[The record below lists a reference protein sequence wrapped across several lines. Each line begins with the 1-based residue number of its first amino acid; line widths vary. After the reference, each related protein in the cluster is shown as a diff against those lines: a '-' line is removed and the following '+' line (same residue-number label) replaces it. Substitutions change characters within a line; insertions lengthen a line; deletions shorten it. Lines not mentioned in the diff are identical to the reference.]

1 MNLLRSPSFL
11 LLPALVSAL
20 VLPGVATAHVRWFVE
35 GDNAAPA
42 VPYTLSDP
50 AVWIWALIA
59 VALVAIAVVLDTK
72 LPALAVPDS
81 KIRHDVMEL
90 MRLLTGMSLLLT
102 AYEGSLIAPHL
113 LASGGFGLA
122 LVLLQAGIGLLLL
135 SNHALHH
142 AAILLLLLFLGM
154 SIHFGFGLAVEY
166 FNIVGIALFILFNA
180 LPDPALRDRLKPYS
194 VDVLRI
200 FTGLSLIILGIAEKL
215 HPAALGQAFIA
226 DYAWNFMLLLGFDWF
241 DDRLFVLS
249 AGVMEVVFGTIL
261 VLGVVTRLNILAVA
275 VLMLTSNIVFLI
287 EGRNEE
293 ALVEL
298 IGHLPIIATALV
310 LLVLGSG
317 QRLKVTPRRQNIS
330 PIGTYHNVEG
340 RA

>member
-1 MNLLRSPSFL
+1 MKPVRTPVIMLLSMIGAVFL
-11 LLPALVSAL
+11 LPNT
-20 VLPGVATAHVRWFVE
+20 ATAHVRWFVDG
-35 GDNAAPA
+35 GDATPPA
-42 VPYTLSDP
+42 PYTLADP
-50 AVWIWALIA
+50 AVWIWAMIA
-59 VALVAIAVVLDTK
+59 AALVATAIVLDTK
-72 LPALAVPDS
+72 LPAFAVPHT
-81 KIRHDVMEL
+81 KVRHDVMEL
-90 MRLLTGMSLLLT
+90 MRILTGMSLLLT
-102 AYEGSLIAPHL
+102 AYDGSLIAPHL
-113 LASGGFGLA
+113 QASGGFGLA

-166 FNIVGIALFILFNA
+166 VNIVGIALFILFNA
-180 LPDPALRDRLKPYS
+180 MPDAAVRDRLKPYS

-226 DYAWNFMLLLGFDWF
+226 DYAWNFMPLLGFEWF

-249 AGVMEVVFGTIL
+249 AGVMEVVFGIIL
-261 VLGVVTRLNILAVA
+261 VLGVVTRLNIFAVA
-275 VLMLTSNIVFLI
+275 VLMLTSNVVFLI
-287 EGRNEE
+287 EGRKEE
-293 ALVEL
+293 AMVEL

-317 QRLKVTPRRQNIS
+317 QRLKVTLRRQKIP
-330 PIGTYHNVEG
+330 PIGAFRNVER

>member
-1 MNLLRSPSFL
+1 MKLTPTPATVFLPIIGTAFL
-11 LLPALVSAL
+11 LPNAA
-20 VLPGVATAHVRWFVE
+20 AAHVRWFVE
-35 GDNAAPA
+35 ESDAAPA
-42 VPYTLSDP
+42 VPFTLSDP

-59 VALVAIAVVLDTK
+59 IALVATAILLDGK
-72 LPALAVPDS
+72 LPALAVPNS
-81 KIRHDVMEL
+81 EVRHDVMEL
-90 MRLLTGMSLLLT
+90 MRMLTGMSLLLT

-113 LASGGFGLA
+113 EAVGGFGLA

-142 AAILLLLLFLGM
+142 AALLLLLLFLGM
-154 SIHFGFGLAVEY
+154 SIHFGFGRAVEY
-166 FNIVGIALFILFNA
+166 VNIVGIALFILFNA
-180 LPDPALRDRLKPYS
+180 LPDPVLRKRLKPYS

-200 FTGLSLIILGIAEKL
+200 FTGLSLIILGVAEKL

-226 DYAWNFMLLLGFDWF
+226 DYAWNFMPLLGFDWF

-261 VLGVVTRLNILAVA
+261 VLGVVTRLNILSVA

-293 ALVEL
+293 AMVEL
-298 IGHLPIIATALV
+298 IGHLPIIATALI

-330 PIGTYHNVEG
+330 PIGAYGNVEG

>member
-1 MNLLRSPSFL
+1 MKPVCTPDIILLSIIGAVFL
-11 LLPALVSAL
+11 LPNT
-20 VLPGVATAHVRWFVE
+20 ATAHVRWFVDG
-35 GDNAAPA
+35 GDATPP
-42 VPYTLSDP
+42 VPYTLADP
-50 AVWIWALIA
+50 AVWIWAMIA
-59 VALVAIAVVLDTK
+59 VALVATAIVLETK
-72 LPALAVPDS
+72 LTAFAVPNS

-90 MRLLTGMSLLLT
+90 MRILTGMSLLLT
-102 AYEGSLIAPHL
+102 AYDGSLIAPHL
-113 LASGGFGLA
+113 QAEGGSGLV

-142 AAILLLLLFLGM
+142 AALLLLLLFLGM

-166 FNIVGIALFILFNA
+166 VNIVGIALFILFNA
-180 LPDPALRDRLKPYS
+180 LPGPALRDRLKPYS

-200 FTGLSLIILGIAEKL
+200 FTGVSLIILGVAEKL

-226 DYAWNFMLLLGFDWF
+226 DYAWNFMPLMGFDWF

-261 VLGVVTRLNILAVA
+261 VIGVVTRLNILAVA

-287 EGRNEE
+287 EGRNKE
-293 ALVEL
+293 AMVEL
-298 IGHLPIIATALV
+298 IGHLPIIATALI

-317 QRLKVTPRRQNIS
+317 QRLKVTPRRLNLS
-330 PIGTYHNVEG
+330 SSGAYRNVEG

>member
-1 MNLLRSPSFL
+1 MKPVRIPFICLPFL
-11 LLPALVSAL
+11 LPTA
-20 VLPGVATAHVRWFVE
+20 ATAHVRWFVE
-35 GDNAAPA
+35 DGHDLGT

-50 AVWIWALIA
+50 AVWAWALIA
-59 VALVAIAVVLDTK
+59 MALVATAVVLDTK
-72 LPALAVPDS
+72 LPAFAVPHT
-81 KIRHDVMEL
+81 KVRHDVMEL
-90 MRLLTGMSLLLT
+90 MRILTGMSLLLT
-102 AYEGSLIAPHL
+102 AYDGSLIAPHL
-113 LASGGFGLA
+113 EAVGGFGLA

-142 AAILLLLLFLGM
+142 AALLLLLLFLGM

-166 FNIVGIALFILFNA
+166 VNIVGIALFILFNA

-226 DYAWNFMLLLGFDWF
+226 EYAWNFMPLLGFDWF

-261 VLGVVTRLNILAVA
+261 VLGVLTRLNIFVVA

-293 ALVEL
+293 AMVEL
-298 IGHLPIIATALV
+298 IGHLPIIATALI

-317 QRLKVTPRRQNIS
+317 QRLKVTLRRQNIS
-330 PIGTYHNVEG
+330 DIAAYHNVER

>member
-1 MNLLRSPSFL
+1 MKPVRTPVTVLLSMIGAVFL
-11 LLPALVSAL
+11 LPNT
-20 VLPGVATAHVRWFVE
+20 ATAHVRWFVE
-35 GDNAAPA
+35 GGNAAPP
-42 VPYTLSDP
+42 VPYTLADP
-50 AVWIWALIA
+50 AVWIWAMIA
-59 VALVAIAVVLDTK
+59 VALVATTIVLDTK
-72 LPALAVPDS
+72 LPAFAVPNT
-81 KIRHDVMEL
+81 KVRHDVMEL
-90 MRLLTGMSLLLT
+90 MRILTGMSLLLT
-102 AYEGSLIAPHL
+102 AYDGSLIAPHL
-113 LASGGFGLA
+113 QAAGGFGLA

-142 AAILLLLLFLGM
+142 AALLLLLLFLGM
-154 SIHFGFGLAVEY
+154 WIHLGFGLAVEY
-166 FNIVGIALFILFNA
+166 VNIVGIALFILFNA

-215 HPAALGQAFIA
+215 HPAAWGQAFIA
-226 DYAWNFMLLLGFDWF
+226 DYAWNFMPLLGFEWF

-287 EGRNEE
+287 EGRSEE
-293 ALVEL
+293 ALMEL
-298 IGHLPIIATALV
+298 IGHLPIIATALI

-330 PIGTYHNVEG
+330 PIGAYRKVEG

>member
-1 MNLLRSPSFL
+1 MKPVRIPFIGT
-11 LLPALVSAL
+11 PF
-20 VLPGVATAHVRWFVE
+20 VLPTTATAHVRWFVE
-35 GDNAAPA
+35 DGNDLSTAS
-42 VPYTLSDP
+42 YTLSDP
-50 AVWIWALIA
+50 AVRAWALIA
-59 VALVAIAVVLDTK
+59 MTLVATAVVLDTK
-72 LPALAVPDS
+72 LPAFVVPHT
-81 KIRHDVMEL
+81 KVRHDVMEL
-90 MRLLTGMSLLLT
+90 MRILTGMSLLLT
-102 AYEGSLIAPHL
+102 AYGGSVIAPHL
-113 LASGGFGLA
+113 EAVGGFHLA

-142 AAILLLLLFLGM
+142 AARLLLLPFLGM
-154 SIHFGFGLAVEY
+154 SIHFGFDLAVEY
-166 FNIVGIALFILFNA
+166 LNIVGIALFILFNA
-180 LPDPALRDRLKPYS
+180 LPDPALSQRLKPYS

-226 DYAWNFMLLLGFDWF
+226 DYAWNFMPLLGFDWC

-275 VLMLTSNIVFLI
+275 VFMLASNIVFLI

-293 ALVEL
+293 AMAEL
-298 IGHLPIIATALV
+298 IGHLPIIATALI

-317 QRLKVTPRRQNIS
+317 QRLKVTLRRQNIS
-330 PIGTYHNVEG
+330 PIGVYRNEEG

>member
-1 MNLLRSPSFL
+1 MKPVRIPFIGVPFL
-11 LLPALVSAL
+11 LPTA
-20 VLPGVATAHVRWFVE
+20 ATAHVRWFVE
-35 GDNAAPA
+35 DENDLST

-50 AVWIWALIA
+50 AVWAWASIA
-59 VALVAIAVVLDTK
+59 MALVATAVVLDTK
-72 LPALAVPDS
+72 LPAFAAPHTKV
-81 KIRHDVMEL
+81 RHDVMEL
-90 MRLLTGMSLLLT
+90 MRILTGMSLVLT
-102 AYEGSLIAPHL
+102 AYDGSLIAPHL
-113 LASGGFGLA
+113 EAVGGFGLA

-142 AAILLLLLFLGM
+142 AALFLLLLFLGM
-154 SIHFGFGLAVEY
+154 SIHFGFGLAIEY
-166 FNIVGIALFILFNA
+166 VNIVGIALFILFNA

-200 FTGLSLIILGIAEKL
+200 FTGLSLIILGFAEKL

-226 DYAWNFMLLLGFDWF
+226 DYAWNFMPLLGFDWF

-261 VLGVVTRLNILAVA
+261 VLGVVTRLNILAMA

-298 IGHLPIIATALV
+298 IGHLPIIATALI

-330 PIGTYHNVEG
+330 PIGAYRNLEG